1 MFNLARLA
9 PSVLPL
15 LKKLAPLIILLGLI
29 LSILMAVERAENRGY
44 KRCISE
50 TNSQTKLLF
59 EEAYHEQTKTI
70 SNLPRDIDAVVDRLL
85 KAEFNNNP
93 N

>member
-15 LKKLAPLIILLGLI
+15 LKKLVPLIILLGLI
-29 LSILMAVERAENRGY
+29 LSILMAVERSENRGY

-70 SNLPRDIDAVVDRLL
+70 SNLPRDIDAVVGRLL
-85 KAEFNNNP
+85 EAEFNNNP